1 MLKAKRLMSIVLVLA
16 MVVTM
21 ASFPTFASAETKIEP
36 VGVTSPFT
44 AGGGYSLKG
53 TIDGSEAGNS
63 NFFRANVNIASTGS
77 KGNDANLNFVVDL
90 GSAHNITEFYSAF
103 GSKYATGVALWGSN
117 DQETWTEIADLKLSA
132 QRSTSSISH
141 EGYYRYVKVEAYK
154 TLDSDPA
161 VLEVTFY
168 GDSDPTIV
176 KIEGLTAA
184 NVEYSGA
191 SLRNEAKQNMDT
203 LFDGDLTRTPLSA
216 PIINGIQ
223 FNWTPSTTVKTVEIT
238 LNNVTDICMM
248 KLYWGNSD
256 WNALPAQAYNV
267 YFAGE
272 DGTYGSA
279 AYSYSDA
286 ATSQNTKSRDDV
298 ITFDTPVEAV
308 KKIKIEITAHYTTGD
323 PAIREIEITE
333 KLDPSEVAWAD
344 YTVNYVDTE
353 GNPMFDSKVITKKVA
368 GRVVT
373 ETAEEVPGYKIL
385 EGNPQTITLV
395 EGSNT
400 ITFTYEKLPAIEYT
414 VKYVDENGNPLA
426 PEKTGTAIAPY
437 EVTEKSVYVDGYY
450 KPATITKTLSETD
463 KVIEFVYEAVPERMI
478 SIADN
483 LLNNATAKGASAFTN
498 NAYSKPEH
506 VIDGD
511 DTTYGRTWWS
521 KTADIA
527 VTIDLKGEYDI
538 NDMSLLWH
546 GGKKTND
553 WISGDRN
560 GAVRPTNYTVSV
572 SSDGTNY
579 TTVYTYNDNE
589 NTGSKDIIN
598 PADFSQ
604 SPKGVRYVRI
614 NTKDSFVGGVIV
626 LYEVKVNGY
635 IVTDRIVSAPTS
647 QYYATGSTAVN
658 FPITAMTLDPV
669 SPESYFAAENWG
681 LTNCT
686 IESVTVKDVSD
697 PASTYYTWDIN
708 VKVIPDADQT
718 FFDLELDLPDSYLL
732 TDGLS
737 FHREASDLLF
747 DTLIAD
753 GDNAIY
759 LSKNEIVLNYK
770 EDGTLTDE
778 SAKVTSR
785 TINMFIDVQS
795 VLESGLPYKG
805 YDDIV
810 IEIKEFK
817 AKGDRVRYYLDE
829 FVRVGDQYI
838 ASLLVTKAGVDQVEA
853 VIGLYGVNADGTKVL
868 LDTRTITSD
877 LINIEAK
884 YPVPKTLAQTL
895 CDYTF
900 PMDVLDQFVG
910 YVHPADL
917 PTFTDDEWKFF
928 EEILR
933 ARGWKEDTAKAE
945 IDRVRN
951 LLEAE
956 LAQLEDPNWVPTK
969 DYADDTVTI
978 INRRTKANAPGT
990 YERVI
995 RLGTQVWNML
1005 VDLHVESFSV
1015 IGPVDRPTPGQQ
1027 ETGFEND
1034 IIDAYFTFREGI
1046 DYNYGEKWTENT
1058 GFCIRMKLIG
1068 ASAEY
1073 AKVTLG
1079 TAYNSVRRAL
1089 GDDQVSP
1096 ILFRADWYNWAKNPF
1111 NGGVITVELTED
1123 WVENYGL
1130 FNLATYHMKGY
1141 KYSEDN
1147 DPELTLMEDG
1157 IAISNPFVREV
1168 SVTFEGAAAM
1178 YDTYVI
1184 VSTNKLP
1191 SELPEQIG
1199 VYYDVE

>member
-1 MLKAKRLMSIVLVLA
+1 MLNAKRLMSIVLVLA

-21 ASFPTFASAETKIEP
+21 ASFPVSAADY
-36 VGVTSPFT
+36 VT
-44 AGGGYSLKG
+44 A
-53 TIDGSEAGNS
+53 
-63 NFFRANVNIASTGS
+63 
-77 KGNDANLNFVVDL
+77 
-90 GSAHNITEFYSAF
+90 
-103 GSKYATGVALWGSN
+103 
-117 DQETWTEIADLKLSA
+117 KL
-132 QRSTSSISH
+132 
-141 EGYYRYVKVEAYK
+141 
-154 TLDSDPA
+154 
-161 VLEVTFY
+161 
-168 GDSDPTIV
+168 
-176 KIEGLTAA
+176 EGLNAS
-184 NVEYSGA
+184 NVAYSGA
-191 SLRNEAKQNMDT
+191 SLRNAANQNMDT
-203 LFDGDLTRTPLSA
+203 LFDGDLTRTPSTA
-216 PIINGIQ
+216 AAINGIQ
-223 FNWTPSTTVKTVEIT
+223 FNWTGSATKKTIEVT
-238 LNNVTDICMM
+238 LNEVATIAEL

-256 WNALPAQAYNV
+256 WNAFPAQTYDV

-272 DGTYGSA
+272 DGIYGEA
-279 AYSYSDA
+279 AYSHPDDGLASP
-286 ATSQNTKSRDDV
+286 NGKSRDDV
-298 ITFDTPVEAV
+298 VTFATPVENV
-308 KKIKIEITAHYTTGD
+308 KSFKIEITSHYKSGD
-323 PAIREIEITE
+323 PALREIEVFVAG
-333 KLDPSEVAWAD
+333 DPAS
-344 YTVNYVDTE
+344 YTVEYVDE
-353 GNPMFDSKVITKKVA
+353 DGNPIADVKTGENLHGIT
-368 GRVVT
+368 VT
-373 ETAEEVPGYKIL
+373 ETAIAIPGYEIVGEETASIVLDKDAANEI
-385 EGNPQTITLV
+385 V
-395 EGSNT
+395 
-400 ITFTYEKLPAIEYT
+400 FTYRKLPDIEYT
-414 VKYVDENGNPLA
+414 VKYVDEKGNEMLPS
-426 PEKTGTAIAPY
+426 KTGIAEAPY
-437 EVTEKSVYVDGYY
+437 EVTEAGAYIEGYY
-450 KPATITKTLSETD
+450 RPAPVTKTLSESD
-463 KVIEFVYEAVPERMI
+463 KVIELVYEAAPERMT
-478 SIADN
+478 STSDN

-1015 IGPVDRPTPGQQ
+1015 IGPVDRPTGKAL

-1034 IIDAYFTFREGI
+1034 IVDAYVTFREGI
-1046 DYNYGEKWTENT
+1046 DYNFGEKWTENY
-1058 GFCIRMKLIG
+1058 GFCIRMKFVG
-1068 ASAEY
+1068 TSAEY
-1073 AKVTLG
+1073 ANLTLG
-1079 TAYNSVRRAL
+1079 NAYNSVRRAL
-1089 GDDQVSP
+1089 KDDQVSP
-1096 ILFRADWYNWAKNPF
+1096 VLFRLDWYNWAKNPF

-1168 SVTFEGAAAM
+1168 SVTIEGAAAM